1 MTIENLEKELK
12 MGKLNSI
19 YLLYGEEL
27 YLLESNLKR
36 IRNLFGECIKGINY
50 IMIDEQNVP
59 EIISDIET
67 PSFGYEKKLIIAR
80 NTGLFKKEGKKKS
93 GDLYKLKEKLINY
106 INENLKKNKNV
117 IIMTENNLDNTVNK
131 VLENVNLAKEDKERI
146 TKINWKNNDL
156 DKFKE
161 VKKASKDGK
170 DTLIFVKGKE
180 NYIENMNRNIENWIN
195 NSDVKVV
202 DCYDINEIKEDASN
216 IEKNYTKILSTS
228 GVVTVNSLHNYP
240 MVGRKTRKQ

>member
-1 MTIENLEKELK
+1 MLVFSYNI
-12 MGKLNSI
+12 
-19 YLLYGEEL
+19 
-27 YLLESNLKR
+27 
-36 IRNLFGECIKGINY
+36 
-50 IMIDEQNVP
+50 
-59 EIISDIET
+59 
-67 PSFGYEKKLIIAR
+67 
-80 NTGLFKKEGKKKS
+80 
-93 GDLYKLKEKLINY
+93 Y

-161 VKKASKDGK
+161 VKNANKEGK
-170 DTLIFVKGKE
+170 ETLIFIKGKE

-228 GVVTVNSLHNYP
+228 GVVTVHSLHNYP